1 MAVTMEKINKT
12 NAKLSNGFRVDV
24 MQAMR
29 GDKYFVK
36 DFVMPDGRNATASV
50 YYLSPMNWD
59 TGKRETFAVVNFNYY
74 TLSDNKAFKIT
85 HGLGWTMK
93 LQNTPVTRKTE
104 KLLVDFTKE
113 LDDESCINWMSGFVR
128 TRENPMA

>member
-12 NAKLSNGFRVDV
+12 NAKLANGFRVDV

-29 GDKYFVK
+29 GDKTFVK
-36 DFVMPDGRNATASV
+36 DFVMPDGRNATANV
-50 YYLSPMNWD
+50 YYLQRMNWN
-59 TGKRETFAVVNFNYY
+59 TGKKEIFPVVNFNYY
-74 TLSDNKAFKIT
+74 TLSDNGAFKIT

-93 LQNTPVTRKTE
+93 LQNTPVARKTE
-104 KLLVDFTKE
+104 KLLIDFTKE
-113 LDDESCINWMSGFVR
+113 LDDISCINWMSGFVR